1 MWLRRIVAEWQKQ
14 SLALQVAHFS
24 RNYGEVPG
32 KGASF
37 QRYGYREQA
46 AGSYRDRRRTKE
58 SE

>member
-24 RNYGEVPG
+24 RNYSEISG

-37 QRYGYREQA
+37 QKQGWEQNSGYRT
-46 AGSYRDRRRTKE
+46 RRRTKE